1 MANVHFLTGA
11 VSGAG
16 TLSGGS
22 WNSNYPL
29 SNLLTSQPGRVARSS
44 NDAEASTLFVLDL
57 GSAQSMQMFAL
68 INHNLSPGSTVRVRV
83 SNNSDGSSPSLD
95 VTENV
100 DVTSVVWGSL
110 PWGSFPWRGV
120 VAGALGGYVF
130 FYLHSSA
137 VSGRYLLIDI
147 SDEDKVDGYVEI
159 GCLLAGVPFV
169 PAVNI
174 SFGANL
180 GVVDD
185 SRAERGVGAGLY
197 AQQKPKRRR
206 VSGPLEYLTESE
218 ALDDLFDMQD
228 SVGRSKGVLFV
239 LDPEETPA
247 TRQRRTIYG
256 TFTELAPI
264 EHRSPTDAP
273 YAWAFALE
281 ELISQ

>member
-1 MANVHFLTGA
+1 MANAHFLDGS

-22 WNSNYPL
+22 WNASYPL
-29 SNLLTSQPGRVARSS
+29 ANILTTQPGTVARSS
-44 NDAEASTLFVLDL
+44 NDSESSTQFVLDL
-57 GSAQSMQMFAL
+57 GSAQSIQMVAL
-68 INHNLSPGSTVRVRV
+68 INHNMSPGSTVRIRV

-95 VTENV
+95 VTEDV

-110 PWGSFPWRGV
+110 PWGAFPWRGV

-130 FYLHSSA
+130 FYLHTSA
-137 VSGRYLLIDI
+137 VSGRYLLINI
-147 SDEDKVDGYVEI
+147 SDEDNVDGYVQI

-174 SFGANL
+174 SFGASL

-185 SRAERGVGAGLY
+185 SRAERGVGSGLY

-206 VSGPLEYLTESE
+206 VSAPLEYLTEDE
-218 ALDDLFDMQD
+218 ALGDLSDMQE
-228 SVGRSKGVLFV
+228 SVGRSKGVLFI
-239 LDPEETPA
+239 LDPEELA
-247 TRQRRTIYG
+247 SIRQRRTIYG

-264 EHRSPTDAP
+264 EHRSMHDAP
-273 YAWAFALE
+273 YAWAFAIE